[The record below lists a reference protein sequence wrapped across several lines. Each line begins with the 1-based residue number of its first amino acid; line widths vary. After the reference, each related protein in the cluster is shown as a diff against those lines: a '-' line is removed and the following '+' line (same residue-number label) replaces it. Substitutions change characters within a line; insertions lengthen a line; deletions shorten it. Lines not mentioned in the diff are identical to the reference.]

1 MSETEAYIR
10 EKIADWVWS
19 GFYNRNDTRNMLF
32 DILEGDVD
40 ANKMRA
46 VIDQEF
52 AKKRV
57 AEKSWPKVTD
67 CDRLDRAFVA
77 LDADGVCA
85 VQNAGYTMSDGFTEI
100 AEALHARGRKNYRG
114 YCFYHGQD
122 LERAI
127 HGHGLTIAFGDL
139 DDDEARTVAIGRV
152 VCVAL
157 NAAGFATEWDGTAKN
172 RIEIPRIDWKRRY

>member
-10 EKIADWVWS
+10 EKITEWVWS
-19 GFYNRNDTRNMLF
+19 GFHNESETRDMLL
-32 DILEGDVD
+32 DILEEDVD

-46 VIDQEF
+46 VIAEEF
-52 AKKRV
+52 AKKRA

-67 CDRLDRAFVA
+67 CDRLDRAFVT

-85 VQNAGYTMSDGFTEI
+85 VQNAGYTMSDGYSAV
-100 AEALHARGRKNYRG
+100 AEALHARGRENYRG

-139 DDDEARTVAIGRV
+139 DDDQARTVMIGRA
-152 VCVAL
+152 VCAAL
-157 NAAGFATEWDGTAKN
+157 NEAGFATDWDCRAEN